1 MAKLIKFP
9 LEMADGTKARSI
21 EELREHADVASIAAY
36 YENGKLYR
44 WLLANYLDEDAKK
57 IEAIKESLKSEF
69 DKINTQ
75 KIKQI
80 YEALGLTNL
89 DEKQLFNFLQAGIPE
104 DSSQGNDFSFEV
116 EDDPAQKNEVA
127 KYIHPDINLED
138 WNIAVSETEVPDIY
152 QVCIENKKE
161 DIFSSFKLKKDSKFY
176 VRIATAIYNILESL
190 TGRAE
195 DQKIKALTDSIF
207 KQDVMKV
214 VSFGKLLWRVIKKD
228 KNQVLLLCTKPV
240 VKKHLNEVQS
250 FLEEEFFNNFTE
262 QEKEFLI
269 PLNNSNFGE
278 KMIGFSI
285 GASLTSITNEG
296 KVSKVFLLS
305 KELVGNLVPRD
316 AREQDINWWLSDG
329 YVRADG
335 GVRDNYSSKDEFGVI
350 PAIVVSRE
358 GVKS

>member
-44 WLLANYLDEDAKK
+44 WLLANYLDDDARK
-57 IEAIKESLKSEF
+57 IETIKESLKSEF
-69 DKINTQ
+69 DKINIQ

-80 YEALGLTNL
+80 YEALGLINL
-89 DEKQLFNFLQAGIPE
+89 DEKQLSAFLEAGITE
-104 DSSQGNDFSFEV
+104 DSSQSNDFSFEV
-116 EDDPAQKNEVA
+116 EDDAAQKNEVS

-138 WNIAVSETEVPDIY
+138 WNIAVSETEIADIY
-152 QVCIENKKE
+152 QVYLENKKE

-176 VRIATAIYNILESL
+176 IRIASAIYNVLESL

-195 DQKIKALTDSIF
+195 NKKFKAKIDSFF
-207 KQDVMKV
+207 KEDVYV
-214 VSFGKLLWRVIKKD
+214 LHFGKNDWRVLKKD
-228 KNQVLLLCTKPV
+228 KNQLLLLCTKPV
-240 VKKHLNEVQS
+240 AEKHRNEVQS

-269 PLNNSNFGE
+269 PSNDSNFG
-278 KMIGFSI
+278 KKIIGFSI
-285 GASLTSITNEG
+285 GASLTSIPNEG
-296 KVSKVFLLS
+296 KASKVFLLS
-305 KELVGNLVPRD
+305 KELVRNLLHQQAKR
-316 AREQDINWWLSDG
+316 QDIAWWLSDG
-329 YVRADG
+329 YVLAGG

-358 GVKS
+358 RVKS